1 MSDSLSNN
9 IVIYARGIYLLKLPY
24 VQEVMFNFDS
34 LLTKYNWTRLPGHT
48 VQGCGLILAHLDP
61 IFFLMDPRFKFWKFH
76 RTRNGM

>member
-34 LLTKYNWTRLPGHT
+34 LLTKYNWTRLTGHT

-61 IFFLMDPRFKFWKFH
+61 IFF
-76 RTRNGM
+76 NGSTIQILEIP